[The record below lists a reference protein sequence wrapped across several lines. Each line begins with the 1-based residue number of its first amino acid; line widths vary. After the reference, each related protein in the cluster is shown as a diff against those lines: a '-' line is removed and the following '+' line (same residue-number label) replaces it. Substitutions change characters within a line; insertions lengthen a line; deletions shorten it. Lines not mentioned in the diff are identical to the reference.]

1 LVRTSLHISF
11 GKLCKGAANRS
22 HWRKQDTFFV
32 AVEVVAKCWTGARG
46 SGACFDEVTGIWV
59 RVVGRF
65 VLEVVSKGSVIVPCF
80 PGLDVISRFFWYVF
94 L

>member
-1 LVRTSLHISF
+1 MVRTSLHISI
-11 GKLCKGAANRS
+11 GKFCKGAANRS
-22 HWRKQDTFFV
+22 HWHKRDTFFV
-32 AVEVVAKCWTGARG
+32 AVEAVAKCWTGARG
-46 SGACFDEVTGIWV
+46 RGVCFDEVTGIWV